1 MEHADTQGLGW
12 LELWAKV
19 KDEICHES
27 RDQLKSGFRVVTD
40 ELALGE

>member
-1 MEHADTQGLGW
+1 MEHADAKGLGW
-12 LELWAKV
+12 VELWAKV

-27 RDQLKSGFRVVTD
+27 RNQLKSEFRVVTD